1 MKGAECKREP
11 QFQELY
17 PLLGDPQAQDKIRLE
32 HPGRHCGLLMADPSA
47 CTICQLGPYH
57 GEDGRCR
64 LAMEE
69 YGYLVPIAQELDL
82 AVSVGMKS
90 GPELNSQQFEILMA
104 YREAREF
111 IMLKMQIEGVV
122 NGMAALMGGK
132 SNE

>member
-1 MKGAECKREP
+1 M
-11 QFQELY
+11 
-17 PLLGDPQAQDKIRLE
+17 GDPSAQDKIRLE
-32 HPGRHCGLLMADPSA
+32 NPGRHCGLLMADPSC

-64 LAMEE
+64 LAMED

-82 AVSVGMKS
+82 SLTFGMRAGS
-90 GPELNSQQFEILMA
+90 SLTSQQFEMLMA

-111 IMLKMQIEGVV
+111 IMLKMQIEGTV

-132 SNE
+132 TNV